1 MSRYPVTLGLEE
13 EVFVLEH
20 ERLTPTLQSLDYMR
34 RLLWS
39 NPKRYTLRTAS
50 NFTRDGD
57 QKQGLM
63 GSVEYSTDVHSDV
76 HGLLEDLLQRRKEF
90 AHAARG
96 AMVVPVG
103 ALFTVDA
110 KTLTSGLHMHVG
122 VPKEQRK
129 RVYGNIA
136 YFLPVLAVASA
147 SSPYFDDKHYGLS
160 YRIAEP
166 YALGPL
172 REDREYRFQDL
183 IITKRLSTVEIRLF
197 DPMPE
202 LTRLKEVA
210 SAVEAIAKFP
220 GTMPFSREEYNG
232 ARLEWARDGLN
243 PWIRRRWEELQ
254 EIYRFPLELVEN
266 PFSKRLAEV
275 VKHRGALA
283 AYQEADRIWRIG
295 TGVAHPVKK
304 HSRMRVV
311 SGLAGFYAIRLPYMA
326 YKGIREW
333 KGTAK

>member
-76 HGLLEDLLQRRKEF
+76 HGLVEDLLQRRKEF

-122 VPKEQRK
+122 VPKDQ
-129 RVYGNIA
+129 
-136 YFLPVLAVASA
+136 
-147 SSPYFDDKHYGLS
+147 
-160 YRIAEP
+160 
-166 YALGPL
+166 
-172 REDREYRFQDL
+172 
-183 IITKRLSTVEIRLF
+183 
-197 DPMPE
+197 
-202 LTRLKEVA
+202 
-210 SAVEAIAKFP
+210 
-220 GTMPFSREEYNG
+220 
-232 ARLEWARDGLN
+232 RDGCTPTSL
-243 PWIRRRWEELQ
+243 ISCRC
-254 EIYRFPLELVEN
+254 
-266 PFSKRLAEV
+266 
-275 VKHRGALA
+275 
-283 AYQEADRIWRIG
+283 
-295 TGVAHPVKK
+295 
-304 HSRMRVV
+304 SR
-311 SGLAGFYAIRLPYMA
+311 
-326 YKGIREW
+326 
-333 KGTAK
+333 